1 MQTAATAVK
10 IGAGAA
16 ATQASGKF
24 VINLMAS
31 TTPMALAQPNHPH
44 LKQFTFFITRRRQD
58 HRERF
63 RLHMGYFDS
72 QQHAEAMLVKV
83 REIFPSAWAGAT
95 PGKTEDKGAE
105 PRPAAERRAITAAP
119 FDMAQVNVAAA
130 LAAEP
135 LPAPATAA
143 ATSVSPERSATAQ
156 SMRSVR
162 AAIEALGDGVGSS
175 APTATPPPQLRVST
189 LSPEQVMQVL
199 ELQVDAV
206 PETAAAAPAESPVAP
221 PVAAAK
227 PAELAAPEVA
237 PLVLELLELPPLPAA
252 QAAESNPAA
261 AHTPT
266 PAQPTVAK
274 RPAIPARTLPVAP
287 ATALESEPAV
297 ASAPG
302 AKSAG
307 KRSAPPATAHDGFAV
322 QLQWSA
328 AAIEVSS
335 LPYLAIFEA
344 YTLYIAEG
352 KRDGRHWFGLRLG
365 FFSDTA
371 SAKQVAHYLRSE
383 FASVSVVP
391 VSARERS
398 RAQRPTKVLLPS
410 ATPAAATNK
419 SVEDYQ
425 LLDASQASRRPP
437 TSKPLTDLLAPA
449 DVESVLTHAPVA
461 AKASEQ
467 QPQRPPLTLE
477 ETLEIL
483 GANDMSLQDKSGE
496 MLNQSAVRS
505 LSRAAAG
512 QPEVKRSALGRLF
525 DRLGERLSA

>member
-1 MQTAATAVK
+1 
-10 IGAGAA
+10 
-16 ATQASGKF
+16 
-24 VINLMAS
+24 
-31 TTPMALAQPNHPH
+31 
-44 LKQFTFFITRRRQD
+44 
-58 HRERF
+58 
-63 RLHMGYFDS
+63 
-72 QQHAEAMLVKV
+72 
-83 REIFPSAWAGAT
+83 
-95 PGKTEDKGAE
+95 
-105 PRPAAERRAITAAP
+105 
-119 FDMAQVNVAAA
+119 
-130 LAAEP
+130 
-135 LPAPATAA
+135 
-143 ATSVSPERSATAQ
+143 
-156 SMRSVR
+156 
-162 AAIEALGDGVGSS
+162 
-175 APTATPPPQLRVST
+175 
-189 LSPEQVMQVL
+189 
-199 ELQVDAV
+199 
-206 PETAAAAPAESPVAP
+206 
-221 PVAAAK
+221 
-227 PAELAAPEVA
+227 
-237 PLVLELLELPPLPAA
+237 
-252 QAAESNPAA
+252 
-261 AHTPT
+261 
-266 PAQPTVAK
+266 
-274 RPAIPARTLPVAP
+274 
-287 ATALESEPAV
+287 
-297 ASAPG
+297 
-302 AKSAG
+302 
-307 KRSAPPATAHDGFAV
+307 V

-410 ATPAAATNK
+410 ATPATAPNK